1 MIHIIEKNIHPLN
14 IARSILLEPFDL
26 DEKILLKI
34 LGNMFKNKVDYA
46 DFYFQFT
53 KNENWILEEGIV
65 KTGNFSIN
73 QGVGVR
79 AISGDKTAFFYSDD
93 ISKNTLINAVKSTRS
108 IANQSNGKIKII
120 KNIKKIKINS
130 LYSFTDTIS
139 SINIREKIK
148 LLERVEKIARL
159 KDPRVIKVIA
169 NLSGEY
175 DVILITRND
184 GLIVADIRPLVQLF
198 VTIIVEKNGRREIGN
213 SGCGGRY
220 NYNYFTDM
228 ILEKCVS
235 NSVNS
240 ALINL
245 EAKPAP
251 AGIMKVVLGPGWPGI
266 LLHEAIGHGLEGDFN
281 RKGSSA
287 FSNCI
292 GKRIASKE
300 ITIVDNGTLANRR
313 GSINIDDEGNPT
325 QCTTLI
331 ENGILKGYMQD
342 IMNARLMNMSITG
355 NARRES
361 FAHIPIPRMTNTY
374 MLNGKF
380 HPEEIISSVKNGL
393 YATNFSGGQ
402 VDITNGKFVFSAS
415 KAYIIK
421 NGKITYPVK
430 GATLIGHGP
439 NILKKVSMIG
449 NDMKLDPGVGV
460 CGKDGQMV
468 PVGVGQPTLK
478 IDSITVGGTN

>member
-1 MIHIIEKNIHPLN
+1 MNIIEKNINPLH
-14 IARSILLEPFDL
+14 IARNILLEPFDL
-26 DEKILLKI
+26 DEKILLKM

-73 QGVGVR
+73 QGVGIR
-79 AISGDKTAFFYSDD
+79 AVSGDKIAFSYSDE
-93 ISKNTLINAVKSTRS
+93 ISKNTLINAVKSTRA
-108 IANQSNGKIKII
+108 IANQGNGKIKII
-120 KNIKKIKINS
+120 NNIKKIKTHS
-130 LYSFTDTIS
+130 LYESINPIS

-148 LLERVEKIARL
+148 LLEDVERIARL

-198 VTIIVEKNGRREIGN
+198 VTIIVEQNGRKEIGN

-220 NYNYFTDM
+220 NYNYFTDI

-281 RKGSSA
+281 RKGSST

-292 GKRIASKE
+292 GKCIASKE
-300 ITIVDNGTLANRR
+300 ITVVDDGTIANRR
-313 GSINIDDEGNPT
+313 GSINIDDEGTPT

-361 FAHIPIPRMTNTY
+361 FAHMPIPRMTNTY

-380 HPEEIISSVKNGL
+380 HPEEIITSVENGL

-415 KAYIIK
+415 EAYIIK
-421 NGKITYPVK
+421 NGKITYPIK
-430 GATLIGHGP
+430 GATLIGNGP

-449 NDMKLDPGVGV
+449 NDMKLDPGIGV
-460 CGKDGQMV
+460 CGKYGQIV

-478 IDSITVGGTN
+478 IDSMTVGGTN